1 MIEALG
7 LMPWQSLRCYPTLS
21 ALDQPYGNPGA
32 KREGAE
38 LALRM
43 QRFGVSRWDPDPVA
57 ACEAVETEQP
67 QQGKVARN

>member
-1 MIEALG
+1 LLAANHCRIEALG

-21 ALDQPYGNPGA
+21 ALDQPYGDPGA

-43 QRFGVSRWDPDPVA
+43 RGLLRHTPYRDANDLSRSS
-57 ACEAVETEQP
+57 E
-67 QQGKVARN
+67 